1 MEKRR
6 AREDDNEDLSQQA
19 RVNRGIK
26 LQKDAFKYSEGVFQ
40 VVHSGRLMDI
50 VKMFNTRA
58 KVTRDNPDG
67 LKY

>member
-26 LQKDAFKYSEGVFQ
+26 LQKDGFKYSEGVFQ